1 MYCKDFQV
9 LSSILYEGANMN
21 FDDMIF
27 SKFDFSGVQKDALI
41 PLIEALISFSDKT
54 RKQGLL
60 SLEDDLSMVKDPFLK
75 MGLQLIIDGTD
86 PELVEEILE
95 RIILF
100 SNATTERILEYCIMR
115 TGILGIQTGN
125 NPHLLHHQ
133 LYAYIGLEFIEEY
146 LNQIDSH
153 PTVREMVINSN
164 FIPLD
169 ISIEFNTLFTR
180 MDDLSIQRMLREI
193 DITVLVYALSNSSLE
208 CESKILKNI
217 SSRAA
222 YMLTEDRQILS
233 ISLEDCIENQKMII
247 DLYEKLVEMGEIIG
261 TEE

>member
-1 MYCKDFQV
+1 
-9 LSSILYEGANMN
+9 MN
-21 FDDMIF
+21 FDDLIF
-27 SKFDFSGVQKDALI
+27 SKFDFSGVHK
-41 PLIEALISFSDKT
+41 EALISLIEELIGFSDKA

-60 SLEDDLSMVKDPFLK
+60 SLEDDLGMVKDPFLK

-95 RIILF
+95 RIIFF
-100 SNATTERILEYCIMR
+100 SNATTERVLEYCIMR
-115 TGILGIQTGN
+115 TGVLGIQTGN
-125 NPHLLHHQ
+125 NPHVLHHQ
-133 LYAYIGLEFIEEY
+133 LYAYIGMEFIEEY
-146 LNQIDSH
+146 MSQVDSH
-153 PTVREMVINSN
+153 PTVRELMVNPN

-169 ISIEFNTLFTR
+169 ISLEFNHLFTH
-180 MDDLSIQRMLREI
+180 MDDMSIQRMLREI

-217 SSRAA
+217 SARAA
-222 YMLTEDRQILS
+222 FMLTEDRQILS
-233 ISLEDCIENQKMII
+233 ISLEDCIENQKMIL

>member
-1 MYCKDFQV
+1 
-9 LSSILYEGANMN
+9 MN
-21 FDDMIF
+21 FDDLIF
-27 SKFDFSGVQKDALI
+27 SKFDFSGVHKEGLI
-41 PLIEALISFSDKT
+41 PLIEELIGFSDKA

-60 SLEDDLSMVKDPFLK
+60 SLEDDLGMVKDPFLK
-75 MGLQLIIDGTD
+75 MGMQLIIDGTD

-95 RIILF
+95 RIIFF
-100 SNATTERILEYCIMR
+100 SNATTERVLEYCIMR
-115 TGILGIQTGN
+115 TGVLGIQTGN
-125 NPHLLHHQ
+125 NPHVLHHQ
-133 LYAYIGLEFIEEY
+133 LYAYIGMEFIEEY
-146 LNQIDSH
+146 ISQVDSH
-153 PTVREMVINSN
+153 PTVRELMVNPN

-169 ISIEFNTLFTR
+169 ISLEFNHLFTH

-233 ISLEDCIENQKMII
+233 ISLEDCIENQKMIL

>member
-1 MYCKDFQV
+1 
-9 LSSILYEGANMN
+9 MN
-21 FDDMIF
+21 FDDLIF
-27 SKFDFSGVQKDALI
+27 SKFDFSGVHKEELI
-41 PLIEALISFSDKT
+41 PLIEELIGFSDKA

-60 SLEDDLSMVKDPFLK
+60 SLEDDLGMVKDPFLK

-95 RIILF
+95 RIIFF
-100 SNATTERILEYCIMR
+100 SNATTERVLEYCIMR
-115 TGILGIQTGN
+115 TGVLGIQTGN
-125 NPHLLHHQ
+125 NPHVLHHQ
-133 LYAYIGLEFIEEY
+133 LYAYIGMEFIEEY
-146 LNQIDSH
+146 MSQVDSH
-153 PTVREMVINSN
+153 PTVRELMVNPN

-169 ISIEFNTLFTR
+169 ISLEFNHLFTH

-233 ISLEDCIENQKMII
+233 ISLEDCIENQKMIL